1 MWEYSRI
8 IFVGQ
13 SGTAREPMA
22 KGIFEDCTLKK
33 DIEVL
38 ARGLVVQ
45 FPEPMNQ
52 KAEAV
57 LAGNGIE
64 LADFSSVALSEED
77 ITDNTLILTM
87 ERVHKER
94 ILGMFENIRP
104 DQVQVLTEYVGE
116 ELEVVD
122 PYGGSLQ
129 SYGLCFEMLRK
140 TIQKLVRELDGGEA
154 YGRNEE
160 TGLY

>member
-1 MWEYSRI
+1 MKDYSRI
-8 IFVGQ
+8 IFVGK
-13 SGTAREPMA
+13 SGTCREPMA
-22 KGIFEDCTLKK
+22 KGIFEDYVIRD

-64 LADFSSVALSEED
+64 LHGFSSVALTEED
-77 ITDNTLILTM
+77 ITVDTLILTM
-87 ERVHKER
+87 EAVHKER
-94 ILGMFENIRP
+94 ILAAFP
-104 DQVQVLTEYVGE
+104 DVIPEHVNVLTEYVGE
-116 ELEVVD
+116 ELEIID
-122 PYGGSLQ
+122 PYGGALQ

-140 TIQKLVRELDGGEA
+140 TIKKLIRILSEGE
-154 YGRNEE
+154 
-160 TGLY
+160 